1 MKKFLHILSSL
12 NATSSQDHHGQLLII
27 EAQITS
33 NSLITSHLFSI
44 NMSEAYVLI
53 NCNLGTEDLV
63 INELRSVSG
72 LSEVKG
78 VFGVYDVIA
87 RINADSEGDIKK
99 VIAKIRS
106 MSNIK
111 SSLTMMVIEGQ
122 GG

>member
-1 MKKFLHILSSL
+1 MHILADL
-12 NATSSQDHHGQLLII
+12 NTTSGVVYRKISRSIVENRG
-27 EAQITS
+27 S
-33 NSLITSHLFSI
+33 NYEQFFNNFPLFF
-44 NMSEAYVLI
+44 NTMSEAYVLI

-72 LSEVKG
+72 VSEVKG

-87 RINADSEGDIKK
+87 RINADSEVNIKK

-122 GG
+122 GS

>member
-1 MKKFLHILSSL
+1 MSIVDNWSS
-12 NATSSQDHHGQLLII
+12 NYEQFF
-27 EAQITS
+27 
-33 NSLITSHLFSI
+33 NSFALFSI
-44 NMSEAYVLI
+44 TMSEAYVLI

-72 LSEVKG
+72 VSEVKG